1 MKKDVTRRWM
11 RRLVRPLLFTMDAL
25 IAWTGYREWDDL
37 RQETNQVLE
46 HPFMRTMKLCP
57 ICGNKRCPKATD
69 EKLDCTNSNEPGQPG
84 SAY

>member
-11 RRLVRPLLFTMDAL
+11 RRLFRPLFFTMDAF
-25 IAWTGYREWDDL
+25 IAWTGYRKWDDL
-37 RQETNQVLE
+37 RHESKQVLE
-46 HPFMRTMKLCP
+46 PPFMRTMKLCP